1 MMCVHIKELVPQR
14 YPEGRPLCA
23 DTGLW
28 RVLHVKSNW
37 EKKVAAYLMGKN
49 ISYYL
54 PSMKMRMSAGYR
66 RSSRI
71 TEVPLF
77 RGYVCYALERDEH
90 HLLYGSRMFVRIL
103 QVDDQERFV
112 RELQAVDTAIQT
124 ENDLILRPGLYPGK
138 RVVILSGPLKDT
150 EGVVVES
157 GSKRSLALSVKM
169 FNQTVLVRIDPF
181 TRVRAL

>member
-1 MMCVHIKELVPQR
+1 MNVQLKESIPQR
-14 YPEGRPLCA
+14 YPEDRPLEA
-23 DTGLW
+23 DLGLW

-54 PSMKMRMSAGYR
+54 PSLKMRISVAYR
-66 RSSRI
+66 RCTRV

-90 HLLYGSRMFVRIL
+90 HHLYGSGMFVRIL

-112 RELQAVDTAIQT
+112 KELLGIGRALQSQN
-124 ENDLILRPGLYPGK
+124 ELILRPGVYPGK
-138 RVVILSGPLKDT
+138 RVVILSGPLKGT
-150 EGVVVES
+150 EGVVVDS
-157 GSKRSLALSVKM
+157 GPRRSLALSVKM
-169 FNQTVLVRIDPF
+169 FNQTVLVKIDPF
-181 TRVRAL
+181 TEVRAI